1 MESLQNAM
9 TQTVGQAQAKTA
21 LVPTVSYAALAK
33 AVHILQD
40 GGGDAPVTVWLS
52 ADPCLLSL

>member
-9 TQTVGQAQAKTA
+9 TQTVDQAQAKTA

-33 AVHILQD
+33 AVHILQA
-40 GGGDAPVTVWLS
+40 GVTHQ
-52 ADPCLLSL
+52 

>member
-40 GGGDAPVTVWLS
+40 GVTHQ
-52 ADPCLLSL
+52 